1 MQWYTHILLRGS
13 TEPRKQRSKW
23 WLLWHYYT
31 ALRRRLTFT
40 CFCFVFVF
48 VWKCIRIDT
57 GVYGLADSGREDPG
71 GERGRLLAKTQR
83 HVPLLRREVK
93 GLIFLSFH
101 FCWIFFFSLHPPFKT
116 NSHISL
122 AKNLEV
128 EGSSRW
134 CRACLGRTWRTCNPE
149 ADLERVEP
157 HFHWSVNV
165 IIRGKVGEKKQWN
178 MGASIK
184 GWAETTHADGLFWP
198 SAQARECWTHVL
210 DIRLSTETR
219 CIKQIIKKKISL
231 RLPMK
236 QEVNG
241 AEKQSYTVLMNSWNI
256 LGPSGGRRKGCFWAF
271 RPSLPYSKLLFFT
284 FSSSKFKQPKHVFRE
299 KTKTKEKT
307 NIC

>member
-1 MQWYTHILLRGS
+1 MVHSHTSTWVYWTTETAFKIVVVVALLHS
-13 TEPRKQRSKW
+13 I
-23 WLLWHYYT
+23 T
-31 ALRRRLTFT
+31 AAAYIHMFL
-40 CFCFVFVF
+40 FCFFF

-57 GVYGLADSGREDPG
+57 GVYGLADSGREDPD
-71 GERGRLLAKTQR
+71 GERGGLLAKTQR

-101 FCWIFFFSLHPPFKT
+101 FCWIFFSPHPPFKT

-165 IIRGKVGEKKQWN
+165 IIRGKVGEKKQSN

-184 GWAETTHADGLFWP
+184 GWAE
-198 SAQARECWTHVL
+198 
-210 DIRLSTETR
+210 
-219 CIKQIIKKKISL
+219 K
-231 RLPMK
+231 LPM
-236 QEVNG
+236 QTGCSDHQLRPGNVG
-241 AEKQSYTVLMNSWNI
+241 HTCWI
-256 LGPSGGRRKGCFWAF
+256 LDPQK
-271 RPSLPYSKLLFFT
+271 
-284 FSSSKFKQPKHVFRE
+284 KHVA
-299 KTKTKEKT
+299 
-307 NIC
+307 